1 MQDFLDIAFSFPT
14 VVFTVSTILFLGFWT
29 VTSLIGAGADA
40 FEDLDFD
47 FDADTDI
54 EIDPGIDTDLDVSGG
69 SGGSNSLLRS
79 ALEFLGITNMPLLL
93 ALNLESLFAW
103 LTSVILMTIL
113 GGADGFL
120 GGIVGI
126 GVLIVSFLAGVFVTT
141 RIGRRWAHVFRP
153 THALR
158 QRELV
163 GSVCTVTTE
172 RVSGEF
178 GQAEVRDAEGSSL
191 IVQVRCTKEN
201 DLTSGDRALIFDLD
215 TDSGVFT
222 ISPDK
227 SLAH

>member
-14 VVFTVSTILFLGFWT
+14 VVYTVSTILFLGFWML
-29 VTSLIGAGADA
+29 TSLIGAGADA
-40 FEDLDFD
+40 FDDLDFE

-54 EIDPGIDTDLDVSGG
+54 EIDTDLDVGGG
-69 SGGSNSLLRS
+69 SGGSNNLLRS
-79 ALEFLGITNMPLLL
+79 ALEFLGVTNMPLLL

-103 LTSVILMTIL
+103 LTSVVLMTMLSGVDGVL
-113 GGADGFL
+113 GGA
-120 GGIVGI
+120 VGVV
-126 GVLIVSFLAGVFVTT
+126 VLIVSFLAGIFVTT
-141 RIGRRWAHVFRP
+141 RIGRRWSHVFRP

-178 GQAEVRDAEGSSL
+178 GQAEVRTADGDSL
-191 IVQVRCTKEN
+191 LVQVRCTKDN
-201 DLTSGDRALIFDLD
+201 DLTSGDRALIFDHD
-215 TDSGVFT
+215 TTSGVFT